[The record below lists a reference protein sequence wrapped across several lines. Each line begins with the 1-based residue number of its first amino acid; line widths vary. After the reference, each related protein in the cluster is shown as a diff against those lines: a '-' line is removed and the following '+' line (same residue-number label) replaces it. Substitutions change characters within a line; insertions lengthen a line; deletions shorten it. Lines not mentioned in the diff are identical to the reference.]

1 MLFAAGVRNIV
12 AVDRNGILNKNDP
25 KTLLNEFHREIVE
38 EINPDNL
45 SGDLAKAV
53 KGADVFIGTS
63 VGGIISAEMI
73 KSMAP
78 GAIVF
83 ALANPVP
90 EIMPDLAKEAG
101 AKIVATGRSDFPNQ
115 INNVLAFPG
124 IFRGALDVRS
134 REINESMKLAATD
147 ALADAVGDDRLSVDY
162 ILPKAFE
169 PGIARR
175 VALAV
180 AKASLESG
188 SAKLK
193 ISPDDVEAIVDTGFK
208 KVG

>member
-1 MLFAAGVRNIV
+1 
-12 AVDRNGILNKNDP
+12 
-25 KTLLNEFHREIVE
+25 
-38 EINPDNL
+38 
-45 SGDLAKAV
+45 
-53 KGADVFIGTS
+53 
-63 VGGIISAEMI
+63 
-73 KSMAP
+73 
-78 GAIVF
+78 
-83 ALANPVP
+83 
-90 EIMPDLAKEAG
+90 
-101 AKIVATGRSDFPNQ
+101 
-115 INNVLAFPG
+115 
-124 IFRGALDVRS
+124 
-134 REINESMKLAATD
+134 MKLAATD